1 MARHPVKR
9 FSGFPEGKVSAI
21 TLPDIVFTDIV
32 PYIDDELEL
41 KVVLLVLR
49 RLAQMR
55 SNAAPWITPEE
66 LRDDKTVLDAVG
78 DASITQ
84 LDTALS
90 HIVERG
96 ILLKAEWKQ
105 ADGSIEHRYLANS
118 PRGRAAIRALR
129 RGRNP
134 ERTTQATHP
143 NIFTLYEQNIGP
155 LTAILSE
162 DLMEAEK
169 TYPAGWIEQ
178 AFYEAVSRNKRNWRY
193 IHTILERWRTEG
205 KDERDKRNRESDT
218 QRYIEGKY
226 SDLIQH

>member
-1 MARHPVKR
+1 MSQRSLKR
-9 FSGFPEGKVSAI
+9 FSGFPEGKIPTI
-21 TLPDIVFTDIV
+21 TLPDVVFTEIA
-32 PYIDDELEL
+32 PYIDDVLEL

-49 RLAQMR
+49 RLALMR

-66 LRDDKTVLDAVG
+66 LRDDETMQLALG
-78 DASITQ
+78 DRPITQ

-90 HIVERG
+90 HSVQRG

-118 PRGRAAIRALR
+118 PRGRAAIRAMR
-129 RGRNP
+129 RGRDP
-134 ERTTQATHP
+134 ERTVQVTRS

-169 TYPAGWIEQ
+169 TYPAAWIEQ

-205 KDERDKRNRESDT
+205 KDERDRRDRESDPR
-218 QRYIEGKY
+218 RYIEGKY